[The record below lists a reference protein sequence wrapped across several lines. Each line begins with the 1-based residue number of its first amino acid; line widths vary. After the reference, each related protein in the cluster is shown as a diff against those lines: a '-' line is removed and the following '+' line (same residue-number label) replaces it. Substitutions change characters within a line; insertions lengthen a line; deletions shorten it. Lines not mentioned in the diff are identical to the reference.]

1 MKANPDSV
9 IPLSVHG
16 NQVYDTLVLDRL
28 MKLEEKR
35 TREAEEAKERR
46 LAEEAAHPF
55 PDLSDDEANEEIK
68 Q

>member
-16 NQVYDTLVLDRL
+16 NQVYDTIVLESL
-28 MKLEEKR
+28 LKLEDKR
-35 TREAEEAKERR
+35 MREAEEAKERR

-55 PDLSDDEANEEIK
+55 PDLSDDEANEDIK
-68 Q
+68 